1 MPVIRQC
8 ALLLVFVAG
17 SGCASHKAATTTTTT
32 VKGPPRWTGSFKQE
46 SNSAVIGAE
55 LARGRSSGYGSIVL
69 TPVADQERRVKVE
82 LSVNTSLTGT
92 QIAWAV
98 YEGTCGAPTP
108 PVLSVNEF
116 PTIEIGTNGAGVV
129 RGELPV
135 TLNARGTYH
144 ANVYWS
150 NRATDVS
157 NVMLC
162 TNLAYAAAR

>member
-8 ALLLVFVAG
+8 ALLLVVVAG
-17 SGCASHKAATTTTTT
+17 SGCASHKAAT
-32 VKGPPRWTGSFKQE
+32 KGAGPSRWTGSFKQE

-55 LARGRSSGYGSIVL
+55 MARGRSSGYGTIVL

-82 LSVNTSLTGT
+82 ISVTTSLTSA

-108 PVLSVNEF
+108 PVLAINDF
-116 PTIEIGTNGAGVV
+116 PTIDIGTNGAGVV

-135 TLNARGTYH
+135 ALNVRGTYH

-150 NRATDVS
+150 GRASDVS
-157 NVMLC
+157 NVMMC
-162 TNLAYAAAR
+162 ANLAYAAR

>member
-8 ALLLVFVAG
+8 ALVLVFVAG
-17 SGCASHKAATTTTTT
+17 SGCASHKSASTTTT
-32 VKGPPRWTGSFKQE
+32 KGPPRWTGNFKQE

-55 LARGRSSGYGSIVL
+55 MARGRSSSYGTVVL
-69 TPVADQERRVKVE
+69 TPVPDQERRVKVE
-82 LSVNTSLTGT
+82 LSVTTSLTSA

-108 PVLSVNEF
+108 PLLAANDF
-116 PTIEIGTNGAGVV
+116 PTIDIGTNGAAVV
-129 RGELPV
+129 RAELPL
-135 TLNARGTYH
+135 TLNVRGTYH

-157 NVMLC
+157 NVMMC
-162 TNLAYAAAR
+162 ANLGYAGQR

>member
-8 ALLLVFVAG
+8 ALLLVLVAG
-17 SGCASHKAATTTTTT
+17 GGCTSHKAAATTTT
-32 VKGPPRWTGSFKQE
+32 KGAPRWTGNFKQE

-55 LARGRSSGYGSIVL
+55 MARGRASSYGAVVL
-69 TPVADQERRVKVE
+69 TPVLDQERRVKVE
-82 LSVNTSLTGT
+82 LSVTTSLTSA

-108 PVLSVNEF
+108 PVIAVNEF
-116 PTIEIGTNGAGVV
+116 PTIEIGTNGAAVV
-129 RGELPV
+129 RTELPIA
-135 TLNARGTYH
+135 LNVRGTYH

-157 NVMLC
+157 NVMMC
-162 TNLAYAAAR
+162 ANLAYAAPR

>member
-17 SGCASHKAATTTTTT
+17 GGCTSHKAAATTTT
-32 VKGPPRWTGSFKQE
+32 KGAPRWTGNFKQE

-55 LARGRSSGYGSIVL
+55 MARGRSSSYGSVVL
-69 TPVADQERRVKVE
+69 TPVPDQERRLKVE
-82 LSVNTSLTGT
+82 LSVTTSLTSA

-108 PVLSVNEF
+108 PVIAANEF
-116 PTIEIGTNGAGVV
+116 PTIDIGTNGAAVV
-129 RGELPV
+129 RTELPIA
-135 TLNARGTYH
+135 LNVRGTYH

-157 NVMLC
+157 NVMMC
-162 TNLAYAAAR
+162 ANLAYAAPR

>member
-8 ALLLVFVAG
+8 ALLFVVVAG
-17 SGCASHKAATTTTTT
+17 SGCASHKAATTTT
-32 VKGPPRWTGSFKQE
+32 GPSRWAGNFKQE

-55 LARGRSSGYGSIVL
+55 MARGRSSGYGTIVL
-69 TPVADQERRVKVE
+69 TPVPDQVRRLKVE
-82 LSVNTSLTGT
+82 LSVTTSLTSA

-108 PVLSVNEF
+108 PVLAINDF
-116 PTIEIGTNGAGVV
+116 PTIDIGANGAGVV

-135 TLNARGTYH
+135 TLNVRGTYH

-150 NRATDVS
+150 GRASDVS
-157 NVMLC
+157 NVMMC
-162 TNLAYAAAR
+162 ANLAYAAR

>member
-8 ALLLVFVAG
+8 ALLLVFFAG
-17 SGCASHKAATTTTTT
+17 SGCASHKASTTTG
-32 VKGPPRWTGSFKQE
+32 KGPPRWSGSFKQE

-55 LARGRSSGYGSIVL
+55 LARGRSSGYGTIVL
-69 TPVADQERRVKVE
+69 TPVADQARRVKAE

-108 PVLSVNEF
+108 PVLAVNEF

-129 RGELPV
+129 RAELPV
-135 TLNARGTYH
+135 TLNVRGTYH

-162 TNLAYAAAR
+162 TNLAYAGTR

>member
-8 ALLLVFVAG
+8 ALLLVLVASG
-17 SGCASHKAATTTTTT
+17 GCASHKAAAVT
-32 VKGPPRWTGSFKQE
+32 KGGTSRWAGNFKQE

-55 LARGRSSGYGSIVL
+55 MARGRSSSYGSVVL
-69 TPVADQERRVKVE
+69 TPVPDQERRVKVE
-82 LSVNTSLTGT
+82 ISVNTSLTSA

-108 PVLSVNEF
+108 PVLAINDF
-116 PTIEIGTNGAGVV
+116 PTIDIGTNGAGVV

-135 TLNARGTYH
+135 ALNVRGTYH

-150 NRATDVS
+150 GRASDVS
-157 NVMLC
+157 NVMMC
-162 TNLAYAAAR
+162 ANLTYAAR

>member
-8 ALLLVFVAG
+8 ALLLVVVAG
-17 SGCASHKAATTTTTT
+17 SGCAPHKVSTKAGGVA
-32 VKGPPRWTGSFKQE
+32 RWNGSFKQE

-55 LARGRSSGYGSIVL
+55 MARGRSSGYGTVVL
-69 TPVADQERRVKVE
+69 TPVPDQERRVKVE
-82 LSVNTSLTGT
+82 LSINTSLTSA

-108 PVLSVNEF
+108 PVLAVNEF
-116 PTIEIGTNGAGVV
+116 PTIDIGTNGAGVV
-129 RGELPV
+129 RGELPIG
-135 TLNARGTYH
+135 LNVRGTYH

-157 NVMLC
+157 NVMMC
-162 TNLAYAAAR
+162 ANLAYSGTR

>member
-17 SGCASHKAATTTTTT
+17 SGCASHKPGTTKIPGAAHWS
-32 VKGPPRWTGSFKQE
+32 GDFRQE
-46 SNSAVIGAE
+46 SSSAVIGSD
-55 LARGRSSGYGSIVL
+55 LTRGRASSYGAVTL
-69 TPVADQERRVKVE
+69 TPSADQERRAKFEVTVT
-82 LSVNTSLTGT
+82 TSLTGT

-108 PVLSVNEF
+108 PVLPVNEF
-116 PTIEIGTNGAGVV
+116 PTIEIGSNGAGIV

-135 TLNARGTYH
+135 GLNVRGTYH

-150 NRATDVS
+150 NRASDVS
-157 NVMLC
+157 NVMMCAKLSYS
-162 TNLAYAAAR
+162 ASR

>member
-8 ALLLVFVAG
+8 VLLLVVVAS
-17 SGCASHKAATTTTTT
+17 SGCASHKAATTTTIS
-32 VKGPPRWTGSFKQE
+32 KGPPRWTGNLKQE

-55 LARGRSSGYGSIVL
+55 MARGRSTAYGTVVL
-69 TPVADQERRVKVE
+69 TPVPDQERRVKVE
-82 LSVNTSLTGT
+82 LSVSTSLTSA

-108 PVLSVNEF
+108 PVLAANEF
-116 PTIEIGTNGAGVV
+116 PTIDIGTNGAAVV
-129 RGELPV
+129 RTELPIA
-135 TLNARGTYH
+135 LNVRGTYH

-157 NVMLC
+157 NVMMC
-162 TNLAYAAAR
+162 ANLAYAAPR

>member
-17 SGCASHKAATTTTTT
+17 SGCASHKPSAKAS
-32 VKGPPRWTGSFKQE
+32 GPPRWSGNFKQE

-55 LARGRSSGYGSIVL
+55 MARGRSSSYGTVVL
-69 TPVADQERRVKVE
+69 TPVPDQQRRVKVE
-82 LSVNTSLTGT
+82 LSVTTSLTSA

-108 PVLSVNEF
+108 PLLAANEF
-116 PTIEIGTNGAGVV
+116 PTIDIGTNGAGVV
-129 RGELPV
+129 RSELPIG
-135 TLNARGTYH
+135 LNVRGTYH

-150 NRATDVS
+150 GRATDVS
-157 NVMLC
+157 NVMMC
-162 TNLAYAAAR
+162 ANLAYAGTR

>member
-17 SGCASHKAATTTTTT
+17 SGCASHKASTTTG
-32 VKGPPRWTGSFKQE
+32 KGPPRWSGSFKQE

-55 LARGRSSGYGSIVL
+55 LARGRSSGYGTIVL
-69 TPVADQERRVKVE
+69 TPVADQARRVKAE

-108 PVLSVNEF
+108 PVLAVNEF

-129 RGELPV
+129 RAELPV
-135 TLNARGTYH
+135 TLNVRGTYH

-162 TNLAYAAAR
+162 TNLAYAGTR

>member
-1 MPVIRQC
+1 
-8 ALLLVFVAG
+8 VAG
-17 SGCASHKAATTTTTT
+17 SGCASHKPSTKVAGAAH
-32 VKGPPRWTGSFKQE
+32 WSGSFKQE

-55 LARGRSSGYGSIVL
+55 MARGRSSGYGTIVL
-69 TPVADQERRVKVE
+69 TPVPDQERRVKID
-82 LSVNTSLTGT
+82 LSVNTSVTGT

-135 TLNARGTYH
+135 GLNVRGTYH
-144 ANVYWS
+144 ANVYWT
-150 NRATDVS
+150 NRASDVS
-157 NVMLC
+157 NVMMC
-162 TNLAYAAAR
+162 ANLAYAGQR

>member
-17 SGCASHKAATTTTTT
+17 SGCASHKPSTKAS
-32 VKGPPRWTGSFKQE
+32 GPPRWSGNFKQE

-55 LARGRSSGYGSIVL
+55 MARGRSSSYGTVVL
-69 TPVADQERRVKVE
+69 TPVPDQQRRVRVE
-82 LSVNTSLTGT
+82 LSVTTSLTSA

-108 PVLSVNEF
+108 PLLAANEF
-116 PTIEIGTNGAGVV
+116 PTIDIGTNGAGVV
-129 RGELPV
+129 RSELPIG
-135 TLNARGTYH
+135 LNVRGTYH

-150 NRATDVS
+150 GRATDVS
-157 NVMLC
+157 NVMMC
-162 TNLAYAAAR
+162 ANLAYAGTR

>member
-8 ALLLVFVAG
+8 ALLLVFFAG
-17 SGCASHKAATTTTTT
+17 SGCASHKASTTTG
-32 VKGPPRWTGSFKQE
+32 KGPPRWSGSFKQE

-55 LARGRSSGYGSIVL
+55 LARGRSSGYGTIVL
-69 TPVADQERRVKVE
+69 TPVADQARRVKAE

-108 PVLSVNEF
+108 PVLAVNEF

-129 RGELPV
+129 RAELPV
-135 TLNARGTYH
+135 TLNVRGTYH

-162 TNLAYAAAR
+162 TNLAYPGTR